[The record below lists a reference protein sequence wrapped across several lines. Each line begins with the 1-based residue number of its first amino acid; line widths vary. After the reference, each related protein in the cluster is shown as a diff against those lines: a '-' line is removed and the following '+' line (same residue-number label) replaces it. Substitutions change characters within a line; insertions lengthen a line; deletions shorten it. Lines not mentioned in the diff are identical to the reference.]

1 MNNRLN
7 LGDDSFTYE
16 PQPIVFR
23 LGRREITLR
32 GCINSV
38 DIASDYPDFMPYG
51 DRLMRGFRDDRT
63 ATLKLSNVTM
73 EERWVHDD
81 PHVVELDRHGK
92 KLRCVCKCSKCF
104 SNVIEADLK
113 ECVCPDCK
121 CNGAEV
127 PNG

>member
-1 MNNRLN
+1 MNNILG
-7 LGDDSFTYE
+7 GDDSFTYE

-32 GCINSV
+32 GCINEV
-38 DIASDYPDFMPYG
+38 RMENDYPDFMPSPWE
-51 DRLMRGFRDDRT
+51 RVPLRADRT

-104 SNVIEADLK
+104 ANVIEVDMK